1 MESFM
6 ISHTIFLNKIIRK
19 VIYLLAMSGT
29 ITYLYADGTGTVLA
43 TTLTLYK
50 NGALIYQ
57 GQTLPLSSGKHRM
70 QIPGIANSIIKESL
84 MLSLSAQ
91 PKEAKIEESVFIK
104 SDNDNN
110 LILDLLVNSKVNE
123 PKSYINLTYLLRNMS
138 WKPHYAIQF
147 RSGYQYLFFN
157 GSVEII
163 NTSGILFKKAQ
174 IQFVDSSLPEAQENN
189 ADKLYANAKGY
200 SYKAPLD
207 LSDNQPKRL
216 NWISS
221 KDTLKP
227 NLEYRISVGGEY
239 LKDMD
244 NKPASPVI
252 ETWVSFSNT
261 AENNLGQDLPPGV
274 AVLYYQDEQGKL
286 EILGRTQ
293 IAHTGIGQEISV
305 RIPSTQIDK
314 IEKGHSKESKSI
326 EALLEQNQF
335 ISASNTA
342 QYCLKLKNSS
352 KTPVTIRVVLDLPND
367 VENCTIIRDTIP
379 HVKSKNKPNENKH
392 NDADATYWNITIP
405 AEGDVQLKY
414 QLSFIKT
421 SK

>member
-1 MESFM
+1 M
-6 ISHTIFLNKIIRK
+6 ISFTFSFNKIIKR
-19 VIYLLAMSGT
+19 IIHILMIPGT
-29 ITYLYADGTGTVLA
+29 ITAADATGTVLA

-50 NGALIYQ
+50 NGALVCQ

-70 QIPGIANSIIKESL
+70 QIPGIAHSIIKESL

-91 PKEAKIEESVFIK
+91 PKEAKIEESIFIK
-104 SDNDNN
+104 SDTDNS
-110 LILDLLVNSKVNE
+110 LILDLLVNSSVSE
-123 PKSYINLTYLLRNMS
+123 PKSYVNLTYLLRNMS

-163 NTSGILFKKAQ
+163 NTSGISYRKAQ
-174 IQFVDSSLPEAQENN
+174 IQFVDSPLPETQEKN
-189 ADKLYANAKGY
+189 AEKIYANAKGY
-200 SYKAPLD
+200 SYKGLLD
-207 LSDNQPKRL
+207 LPDNQPKRL

-227 NLEYRISVGGEY
+227 KLEYRISVGGEY

-244 NKPASPVI
+244 NKPANPVI
-252 ETWVSFSNT
+252 ETWVSFNNT
-261 AENNLGQDLPPGV
+261 IENNLGQDLPPGV

-286 EILGRTQ
+286 EILGSTH
-293 IAHTGIGQEISV
+293 IAHTGIGQEVSV

-314 IEKGHSKESKSI
+314 IEKSHNKESKSI

-342 QYCLKLKNSS
+342 QYCLKLKNTS

-367 VENCTIIRDTIP
+367 IENCTIIRDTIP
-379 HVKSKNKPNENKH
+379 HAKNKNKA
-392 NDADATYWNITIP
+392 NDGKHYDSDAPYWNITIP

-414 QLSFIKT
+414 QLSFIKA